1 MKTMERVGLAKSIKS
16 DKAKLKTV
24 LKEKVSRGLDK
35 TAFKTNLLYA
45 VAIITITA
53 WIISLRL
60 FPFGDTFQFLL
71 GGVVLSVNLMIFK
84 HTKI

>member
-1 MKTMERVGLAKSIKS
+1 MKIVHRVGVAESEKS
-16 DKAKLKTV
+16 DKAKLRL
-24 LKEKVSRGLDK
+24 LKEKVDK
-35 TAFKTNLLYA
+35 KVDSTALKTNILYA
-45 VAIITITA
+45 IAIVTISA
-53 WIISLRL
+53 WIISLRM